1 MKVVEEARRP
11 YRMEARADA
20 AAATAEAILDAVT
33 ELFWEQP
40 SDQVRL
46 DQVASRAGVTVQTV
60 IRRFG
65 SKDKLFA
72 AAAERQ
78 SRLVM
83 EARSHV
89 VPGDVRGAVANL
101 VEHYELMGDRVL
113 RMLAEEGRLPALK
126 VLADG
131 GRQLHREWCASVFAP
146 FLAGGHPTVRRRR
159 LAQLVAICDVY
170 TWKLLRRDSG
180 LSRQQTER
188 ALAEM
193 LAPFTKDVP

>member
-20 AAATAEAILDAVT
+20 AAATGEAILDAVT
-33 ELFWEQP
+33 ELFWQQP

-78 SRLVM
+78 SKLVM

-89 VPGDVRGAVANL
+89 VPGDVRGAVSNL

-131 GRQLHREWCASVFAP
+131 GRQLHREWCESVFAP
-146 FLAGGHPTVRRRR
+146 FLAGLHTTVRRRR

-188 ALAEM
+188 ALTEM

>member
-1 MKVVEEARRP
+1 MKSAEEARRP
-11 YRMEARADA
+11 YRMEARARA

-46 DQVASRAGVTVQTV
+46 DQVAARSGVTVQTV

-65 SKDKLFA
+65 TKEQLFA
-72 AAAERQ
+72 AAAQRQ
-78 SRLVM
+78 TELVM

-113 RMLAEEGRLPALK
+113 RMLAEEGRIPALK

-131 GRQLHREWCASVFAP
+131 GRRLHREWCQHAFAP
-146 FLAGGHPTVRRRR
+146 FLAGEPAAARKRR
-159 LAQLVAICDVY
+159 LAQLVAICDVQ
-170 TWKLLRRDSG
+170 TWKLLRRDGG

-193 LAPFTKDVP
+193 LAPFTKEVP